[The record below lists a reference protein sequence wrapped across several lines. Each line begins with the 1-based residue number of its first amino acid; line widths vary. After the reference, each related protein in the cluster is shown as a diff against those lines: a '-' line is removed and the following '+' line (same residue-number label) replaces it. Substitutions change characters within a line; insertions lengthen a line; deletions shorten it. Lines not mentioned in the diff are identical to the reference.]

1 MIIFANIVND
11 KILNNDDIKPWL
23 LKNCQKWIIL
33 NEESNIYIIFSSNK
47 SSRLDSIVR
56 SLKSFIFSSNENAK
70 DNLKITTKKI
80 ILDEKFSQIL
90 QTYFSKI
97 NNTEIKGY
105 TKKYLLS
112 LLEKKNDDDNNV
124 NEKICAFCD
133 KELLNKINRD
143 KHQSKCRKRK
153 NNDNDLNFKN
163 NNTDELKEELKD
175 FKNEIS
181 SQLNNMF
188 KEFKNVQQ
196 VQQIQQVNN
205 TTNNVN
211 IQINNNNNNYK
222 TKKDK
227 LNHYLNL
234 KNMIDIDTFINNY
247 QYNEKYHLTKDE
259 SQILLENS
267 QNMGVASYGD
277 GLFTYLKK
285 KYALQLQDLTG
296 DDKKYHEVILP
307 FVCSDINLRNHYE
320 LTPNGWLLNKN
331 NDKLKNIVTIS
342 DQQIF
347 NHMNRFICYS
357 AKKGKN
363 TVINIF
369 LRKSDY
375 SQIEPQLTLTD
386 TPSTPA
392 IQ

>member
-112 LLEKKNDDDNNV
+112 ILEKKNDDDNNV

-143 KHQSKCRKRK
+143 KHQSKCHKRN
-153 NNDNDLNFKN
+153 NNDNDLNSKN

-267 QNMGVASYGD
+267 QNMGVSSYGD

-363 TVINIF
+363 NVINIF

-375 SQIEPQLTLTD
+375 SQIEHQLTLTD
-386 TPSTPA
+386 TPSTLA